1 MRYKVFI
8 VEDEI
13 VVRESIRDNVDW
25 ESTNYIL
32 AGEAPDGEMA
42 LPLIQEIKPDILIT
56 DIKMPFMDGLTL
68 SRIVKQS
75 MPWIKIIII
84 SGYDE
89 FSFAKEAIT
98 ISVTDYLLKPL
109 SSTDLLNTL
118 DNVASIIEEENKQR
132 GRLEDLNKCLK
143 EGRQIIAERFLSDLS
158 TGLVPSAEAI
168 QKAKTCGIDI
178 VARNFATVI
187 CTLTSADEGTAAAE
201 YYEFLKAE
209 KIMRQIVEGNPDVLM
224 FCRTVKE
231 NILIFK
237 GDDPVEVDKSCH
249 FLCHSLKYEIE
260 RKTECRLSVN
270 IGGVKERIGG
280 IAESLEEAETASRF
294 RFVFGKNTIV
304 NYDDTKRANC
314 RPEGI
319 LSLDTGELS
328 VLLHEGDRG
337 VIGDVLDTY
346 ISRMESDG
354 SGSII
359 RSFLVIDI
367 TLQAVKFVEKIGGD
381 PNEVLPELFRLE
393 DAIRSRESADVKQFL
408 ENLIGSAFDFR
419 ESCQKNRYGDIIER
433 AKQYIAEHYGNPDL
447 SLNEISNHVNVS
459 SSHFSTIFSQETG
472 NTFIGHLTDTRIG
485 KAKEFLKTTGMR
497 SSEIAYQVGYKDPH
511 YFSYIFKVNT
521 GKTPTEYRNGSKVQA
536 P

>member
-25 ESTNYIL
+25 DSTNYIL

-68 SRIVKQS
+68 SRIVKKS

-109 SSTDLLNTL
+109 SSSDLLNTL
-118 DNVASIIEEENKQR
+118 DNVASVIEEENKQR
-132 GRLEDLNKCLK
+132 GRLEDVNKCLK
-143 EGRQIIAERFLSDLS
+143 DSRQIIAERFLCDLS
-158 TGLVPSAEAI
+158 TGIVPSAEAI
-168 QKAKTCGIDI
+168 EKAKQYGIDI
-178 VARNFATVI
+178 VARYFVVAISV
-187 CTLTSADEGTAAAE
+187 LDSAD
-201 YYEFLKAE
+201 YYDFLNAE
-209 KIMRQIVEGNPDVLM
+209 KMVRQIVEGNPDVLM
-224 FCRTVKE
+224 FGRTLKE

-237 GDDPVEVDKSCH
+237 GDDPDEVDKSCH

-260 RKTECRLSVN
+260 RKTDCSLSIN

-381 PNEVLPELFRLE
+381 PNEVLPELSRLE
-393 DAIRSRESADVKQFL
+393 EAIRTRDSGEVKQFL
-408 ENLIGSAFDFR
+408 ENLISSAFEFR
-419 ESCQKNRYGDIIER
+419 ESCQQNKYGDIIER
-433 AKQYIAEHYGNPDL
+433 AKRYIAEHYGNPDL
-447 SLNEISNHVNVS
+447 SLNEISNHVNIS

-472 NTFIGHLTDTRIG
+472 NTFIGHLTNTRIG
-485 KAKEFLKTTGMR
+485 KAKELLKTTGMR
-497 SSEIAYQVGYKDPH
+497 SSEIAYEVGYKDPH
-511 YFSYIFKVNT
+511 YFSYIFKMNT
-521 GKTPTEYRNGSKVQA
+521 GKTPTEYRKGSKVRA
-536 P
+536 L